1 MKVSL
6 VDVDGHNF
14 PNFALMKIAAW
25 HKQQGDLVDW
35 YEPLFSHP
43 ERIYASKV
51 FTFTSDFDSY
61 ANCDPEPIKGG
72 TGYDYSVKLPDEIEQ
87 TLPDYSI
94 YPEFTSAL
102 GFLTRGCIRNCPW
115 CIVPKKEGTLKVVD
129 DIARI
134 AQNRKNV
141 ILLDNNFL
149 ASPEEFVKEQLEKAS
164 ALGLRIDFN
173 QALDC
178 RLVNEQNAPLLAET
192 KWIQYIRFSC
202 DTSSCLP
209 HIEHAVRLIR
219 KFGYNGHFF
228 VYALAKEF
236 DEAHERILKLL
247 DIDDRIDP
255 FCQPYIDY
263 SGGTADKK
271 LKKLARWCNR
281 PALRKTT
288 TWNDYKWQ

>member
-1 MKVSL
+1 MSSITAYIPNHAIYTIAGVL
-6 VDVDGHNF
+6 AAHF
-14 PNFALMKIAAW
+14 PKCT
-25 HKQQGDLVDW
+25 
-35 YEPLFSHP
+35 P
-43 ERIYASKV
+43 ERVEKMIQQEFEKDTYLRL
-51 FTFTSDFDSY
+51 FDDEEQQKPQIEQPKQKQS
-61 ANCDPEPIKGG
+61 
-72 TGYDYSVKLPDEIEQ
+72 DEIEQ

-178 RLVNEQNAPLLAET
+178 RLVNEQNAPLLAKT